1 MRRDLEML
9 KLDGLVELRNEINQ
23 LIQDYKDGYFY
34 ICEVRSYGRNWKE
47 SDIYNIKTLQDLCY
61 EYYGDDGIVD
71 VYSNNPDLSGLDNYG
86 DVMFVPTKEDLA
98 KWKDY
103 RYLKNSIPRY
113 EEELDAW
120 ENRDNVPFKQRP
132 YFAPTYSREEVEN
145 MKKRLE
151 NFDMSFVAPVRVNRV
166 YDDEE

>member
-1 MRRDLEML
+1 MKRDLEML

-47 SDIYNIKTLQDLCY
+47 NNIYNIKSLQDLCY

-71 VYSNNPDLSGLDNYG
+71 VYSNNPDLSRLDNYG
-86 DVMFVPTKEDLA
+86 DVMFVPTEDDLQN
-98 KWKDY
+98 WKAY
-103 RYLKNSIPRY
+103 TYLKNSIPRH
-113 EEELDAW
+113 EEELDKW
-120 ENRDNVPFKQRP
+120 DKRDDVPFKYRP
-132 YFAPTYSREEVEN
+132 MFAPTHSREDLEHL
-145 MKKRLE
+145 KKRLE
-151 NFDMSFVAPVRVNRV
+151 DFDMSFVAPVRVVRV